1 MIQVR
6 KKVWLITLLILLG
19 GLSLLMSVSMQA
31 LAADPEPAAI
41 SSIFQVFLPRV
52 IDSNAATGTVT
63 PVPPGYL
70 ANPGFEEGVVGW
82 TFNWNTASPIVTSSK
97 SHTGGKSSSL
107 GDDAVPTGNGRR
119 ASLVQS
125 LTIPVDQ
132 PYLVFWSFFISGD
145 DCLAI
150 PNPDDQ
156 IGDYL
161 IVSINNDRVKF
172 WQICEISDVDWN
184 KKSVDLNAFKGQ
196 LVWLRIEYVSDLTI
210 PSAAYVDDFGWSS
223 TP

>member
-6 KKVWLITLLILLG
+6 KKVWLISLLTLCG
-19 GLSLLMSVSMQA
+19 GLFGLMSVSMQA
-31 LAADPEPAAI
+31 LATDEEPAAI
-41 SSIFQVFLPRV
+41 SSIFQLFLPNV

-70 ANPGFEEGVVGW
+70 ANPGFEQGVVGW
-82 TFNWNTASPIVTSSK
+82 TFNWNTASPIVTESQAHS
-97 SHTGGKSSSL
+97 GQKSSSL
-107 GDDAVPTGNGRR
+107 GDDSLPTGNGRK
-119 ASLVQS
+119 ASIVQS
-125 LTIPVDQ
+125 LTVPTDQ
-132 PYLVFWSFFISGD
+132 PYLVFWSFFTSGD

-150 PNPDDQ
+150 PNPDDL

-172 WQICEISDVDWN
+172 WQVCEAAGPWTLQ
-184 KKSVDLNAFKGQ
+184 SVDLNAFKGQ
-196 LVWLRIEYVSDLTI
+196 LVWLRVEYTSDLTI

>member
-19 GLSLLMSVSMQA
+19 GFSLLLFATMRV
-31 LAADPEPAAI
+31 LAADPEPGAFTA
-41 SSIFQVFLPRV
+41 IFQLFLPRV

-70 ANPGFEEGVVGW
+70 ANPGFEEGLVGW
-82 TFNWNTASPIVTSSK
+82 TFNWNTATPIITSSK

-107 GDDAVPTGNGRR
+107 GDDTVPTGNGRR

-125 LTIPVDQ
+125 LTIPDDQ
-132 PYLVFWSFFISGD
+132 PFLVFWSFFTSGD

-150 PNPDDQ
+150 PNPDDL

-161 IVSINNDRVKF
+161 IVSINNDRVEF
-172 WQICEISDVDWN
+172 WQVCEISDVNWN
-184 KKSVDLNAFKGQ
+184 KKSVDLNAYKGQ

>member
-6 KKVWLITLLILLG
+6 KKVWLITLLILIG
-19 GLSLLMSVSMQA
+19 GLSLLLFATMRV
-31 LAADPEPAAI
+31 LAADPEPGAFTA
-41 SSIFQVFLPRV
+41 IFQLFLPRV

-82 TFNWNTASPIVTSSK
+82 TFNWNTATPIITSSK

-107 GDDAVPTGNGRR
+107 GDDTVPTGNGRR

-125 LTIPVDQ
+125 LTIPDDQ
-132 PYLVFWSFFISGD
+132 PFLVFWSFFTSGD

-150 PNPDDQ
+150 PNPDDL

-161 IVSINNDRVKF
+161 IVSINNDRVEF
-172 WQICEISDVDWN
+172 WQVCEISDVNWN
-184 KKSVDLNAFKGQ
+184 KKSVDLNAYKGQ

>member
-1 MIQVR
+1 MSQVR
-6 KKVWLITLLILLG
+6 KKVWLISLLILCG
-19 GLSLLMSVSMQA
+19 GLFLLMSVTMQA
-31 LAADPEPAAI
+31 LAADEEPVAI
-41 SSIFQVFLPRV
+41 SSIFQLFLPNV

-70 ANPGFEEGVVGW
+70 ANPGFEEGLAGW
-82 TFNWNTASPIVTSSK
+82 TFNWNTANPIISSSK
-97 SHTGGKSSSL
+97 FHTGGKSSSL
-107 GDDAVPTGNGRR
+107 GDGDLANGNGRK
-119 ASLVQS
+119 ASIVQS
-125 LTIPVDQ
+125 VTVPDDQ
-132 PYLVFWSFFISGD
+132 PFLVFWSFFISGD

-161 IVSINNDRVKF
+161 IVSINNDRVEF
-172 WQICEISDVDWN
+172 WQICEISDIDWN
-184 KKSVDLNAFKGQ
+184 KKSVDLNAYKGQ
-196 LVWLRIEYVSDLTI
+196 LVWLRVEFVSDLTV